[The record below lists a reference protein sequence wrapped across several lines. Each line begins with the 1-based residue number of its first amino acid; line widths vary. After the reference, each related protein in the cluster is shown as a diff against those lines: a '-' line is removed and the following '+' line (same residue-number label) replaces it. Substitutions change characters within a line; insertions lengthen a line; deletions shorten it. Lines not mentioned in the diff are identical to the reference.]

1 MEWKTSRYFLG
12 SQRHLAFGC
21 VTQEERRTQPTNFSP
36 KLGARASFTADI
48 YPPAKSNQI
57 PLSQLSWKLHL
68 HPVQGSL
75 PRASS
80 SHASKCLVERRTS
93 LLNTPALVCW
103 TGAYSHLQVRHIT
116 AEDRG
121 IIPSYAN
128 SKNQMHPPV
137 HVKHEPSLLPLRTH
151 HQLHIAPSINLNPKS
166 IWLMICCTNIRGKE
180 GLCSWNISG
189 IIGKL
194 WLQMQSRSILGW

>member
-1 MEWKTSRYFLG
+1 MKDKQIFLRQ
-12 SQRHLAFGC
+12 SEAFSFWLCDTGGE
-21 VTQEERRTQPTNFSP
+21 TYPTNQLLAWTWSSRFLHSWH
-36 KLGARASFTADI
+36 LSSCQI
-48 YPPAKSNQI
+48 KSNPALAAI
-57 PLSQLSWKLHL
+57 LKTAFTSSL
-68 HPVQGSL
+68 QGSL

-137 HVKHEPSLLPLRTH
+137 HVKHKPSLLPLRTH

-166 IWLMICCTNIRGKE
+166 IWLMICCTNIRRKE

>member
-12 SQRHLAFGC
+12 SQRHLAFGF
-21 VTQEERRTQPTNFSP
+21 VTQEEKHTQPTNFSP
-36 KLGARASFTADI
+36 ELGARASFTADI
-48 YPPAKSNQI
+48 YPSAKSNQI

-68 HPVQGSL
+68 QPVQGSL
-75 PRASS
+75 PHASS

-103 TGAYSHLQVRHIT
+103 TRAYSHLQVRHIT

-121 IIPSYAN
+121 IIPLYAN
-128 SKNQMHPPV
+128 SKSKMHPSV
-137 HVKHEPSLLPLRTH
+137 HVKRKPSLLPLKTH
-151 HQLHIAPSINLNPKS
+151 RQLCTALSINLNPKS
-166 IWLMICCTNIRGKE
+166 IWLMICCANIWGKE
-180 GLCSWNISG
+180 EPCSWNISG